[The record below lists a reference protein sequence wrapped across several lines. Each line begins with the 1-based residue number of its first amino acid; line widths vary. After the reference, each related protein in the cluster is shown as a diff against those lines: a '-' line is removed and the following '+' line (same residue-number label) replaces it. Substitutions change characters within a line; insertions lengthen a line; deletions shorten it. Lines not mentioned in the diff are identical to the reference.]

1 MKILLT
7 GTTGFVGSQLAPRL
21 SKMGHD
27 VYCLERYMSG
37 HYAPNGRKQLQTVYA
52 NLNDHFAIRNT
63 IKTVQPEIII
73 HLAALTPVAYSYDR
87 PSEVLET
94 NFVATANLAENALR
108 DDDNLRQFIF
118 AGTSECYGNQTLFP
132 IKEDARFYPTSPYSV
147 SKLAAVNY
155 LQYMHVAYDFP
166 VTIIFPFNTYG
177 RGHSKFFVV
186 ERMLSQMLNGE
197 KEVHLGDPEP
207 VRDFLYATDHVEG
220 YVKALNHPEAVGE
233 IFNICTGTGIKISDL
248 ADKCAEMTGFQGDVV
263 WSTIPKRPLDIYT
276 LIGDNSKARNVLGWT
291 PTVSLEDGLKK
302 TIEGL
307 KENGG

>member
-1 MKILLT
+1 MTRILIT
-7 GTTGFVGSQLAPRL
+7 GTTGFIGSQLAPLL

-52 NLNDHFAIRNT
+52 NLTDHYAIRNT

-73 HLAALTPVAYSYDR
+73 HLAAITPVAYSYDR

-94 NFVATANLAENALR
+94 NFVATANLAEAALR

-118 AGTSECYGNQTLFP
+118 AGTSECYGNQTEFP
-132 IKEDARFYPTSPYSV
+132 TKEDARFYPTSPYSV

-155 LQYMHVAYDFP
+155 LQYMHIAYDFP
-166 VTIIFPFNTYG
+166 ATIIFPFNTYG

-207 VRDFLYATDHVEG
+207 VRDFLYGADHVEG
-220 YVKALNHPEAVGE
+220 YVKALNHPKAVGE
-233 IFNICTGTGIKISDL
+233 SFNICTGTGIKISEL
-248 ADKCAEMTGFQGDVV
+248 AKKCAEMTGFQGDIV
-263 WSTIPKRPLDIYT
+263 WSTIPRRPLDIYT
-276 LIGDNSKARNVLGWT
+276 LIGDNSKAKNVLGWT
-291 PTVSLEDGLKK
+291 PTVSLEEGLKM

-307 KENGG
+307 KQNG

>member
-1 MKILLT
+1 MKILVT
-7 GTTGFVGSQLAPRL
+7 GTTGFIGSELAPRL

-37 HYAPNGRKQLQTVYA
+37 HYTPNGRKQVQTVYA
-52 NLNDHFAIRNT
+52 NLNDHYAIRNT

-94 NFVATANLAENALR
+94 NFVATANLAETALR

-118 AGTSECYGNQTLFP
+118 AGTSECYGNQTEFP
-132 IKEDARFYPTSPYSV
+132 IKENARFYPTSPYSV

-155 LQYMHVAYDFP
+155 LQYMHIAYDFP

-220 YVKALNHPEAVGE
+220 YVKALNHPKAVGE
-233 IFNICTGTGIKISDL
+233 IFNICTGTGIKISEL
-248 ADKCAEMTGFQGDVV
+248 ADECAEMTGFQGDIV
-263 WSTIPKRPLDIYT
+263 WSTIPRRPLDIYT
-276 LIGDNSKARNVLGWT
+276 LIGDNTKARTVLGWT
-291 PTVSLEDGLKK
+291 PTVSLDEGLKM

-307 KENGG
+307 KQNG

>member
-1 MKILLT
+1 MRVLVT
-7 GTTGFVGSQLAPRL
+7 GTTGFIGSELAPRL
-21 SKMGHD
+21 SKIGHD

-37 HYAPNGRKQLQTVYA
+37 HYTPNGRKQLQTVYA

-63 IKTVQPEIII
+63 IKTVQPEIIV

-94 NFVATANLAENALR
+94 NFVATANLAETALR

-118 AGTSECYGNQTLFP
+118 AGTSECYGNQTEFP

-155 LQYMHVAYDFP
+155 LQYMHVAYNFP

-207 VRDFLYATDHVEG
+207 VRDFLYASDHVEG

-233 IFNICTGTGIKISDL
+233 IFNICTGTGIKISEL
-248 ADKCAEMTGFQGDVV
+248 AKKCAEMTGFQGDIV
-263 WSTIPKRPLDIYT
+263 WSTIPRRPLDIYT
-276 LIGDNSKARNVLGWT
+276 LIGDNTKARNVLGWT
-291 PTVSLEDGLKK
+291 PTVSLEDGLKM

-307 KENGG
+307 KQNGS